1 MICILITFL
10 LTLSVVPPAYLQ
22 YASFVPFISEQQKR
36 WIYAGYAACFTAET
50 LALLVVSLGGQWAY
64 SLVMFKW
71 LYTVL
76 WIPYFIWAVII
87 IRPYFFQH
95 IYVFALRSVFMIMLH
110 TLVYYLFYVLI
121 QMGIFPGRESPALFP
136 LELFLY
142 TIGYLLCLP
151 VLIRYFNEVFR
162 NDHVLSMRGYWKY
175 ICILPCLIFA
185 EAAFFTTQ
193 RVPEVL
199 HVEMLVPRIIITCA
213 ALLIAFSVKA
223 GLEQVDA
230 VYLAYER
237 KDALTA
243 QIRSNQNYVQ
253 SLNEAQKLM
262 EVFWKKQREYLQR
275 LTDLVSHG
283 EYEPALKLIEQIG
296 CKLEQTKRQQY
307 CKNTVVNAALTTYL
321 DAAKQ
326 EGITVTAKADIPDCS
341 PSFSTDLSMV
351 FSNLI
356 ENAVH
361 ASEKQPE
368 GRRALTVIA
377 VRQDDMLNILIKNRF
392 DGKVAFDENG
402 LPATNAPGHGIGMK
416 SLAHFLDAHNA
427 NAICTCEKGWFSTYV
442 RLELPKE

>member
-87 IRPYFFQH
+87 IRPYFFRH

-296 CKLEQTKRQQY
+296 CKLEQTKR
-307 CKNTVVNAALTTYL
+307 
-321 DAAKQ
+321 
-326 EGITVTAKADIPDCS
+326 
-341 PSFSTDLSMV
+341 
-351 FSNLI
+351 
-356 ENAVH
+356 
-361 ASEKQPE
+361 
-368 GRRALTVIA
+368 
-377 VRQDDMLNILIKNRF
+377 
-392 DGKVAFDENG
+392 
-402 LPATNAPGHGIGMK
+402 
-416 SLAHFLDAHNA
+416 
-427 NAICTCEKGWFSTYV
+427 
-442 RLELPKE
+442 

>member
-162 NDHVLSMRGYWKY
+162 NDHVLSMWGYWKY

-237 KDALTA
+237 KDALTPRSGP
-243 QIRSNQNYVQ
+243 IR
-253 SLNEAQKLM
+253 
-262 EVFWKKQREYLQR
+262 
-275 LTDLVSHG
+275 
-283 EYEPALKLIEQIG
+283 
-296 CKLEQTKRQQY
+296 
-307 CKNTVVNAALTTYL
+307 TT
-321 DAAKQ
+321 
-326 EGITVTAKADIPDCS
+326 S
-341 PSFSTDLSMV
+341 S
-351 FSNLI
+351 
-356 ENAVH
+356 
-361 ASEKQPE
+361 
-368 GRRALTVIA
+368 R
-377 VRQDDMLNILIKNRF
+377 
-392 DGKVAFDENG
+392 
-402 LPATNAPGHGIGMK
+402 
-416 SLAHFLDAHNA
+416 
-427 NAICTCEKGWFSTYV
+427 
-442 RLELPKE
+442 